1 MLDDI
6 SLAIESNF
14 KLDKLVLKN
23 DLGWH
28 LSLLV
33 DQRLPR
39 VYDGYDVLLKFDEGP
54 YDRRAESLDQRIKTA
69 SKQPGLGG
77 MENPEVE
84 ALRDELEKNEEMR
97 ESLAAQ
103 CEEISFSATVEA
115 MKYTDKRETLLTMV
129 IPADV
134 IEELNDHRALLRHY
148 AIVLDMKGANS

>member
-1 MLDDI
+1 MLDSI

-39 VYDGYDVLLKFDEGP
+39 VYDGYDVVLKFDHAP
-54 YDRRAESLDQRIKTA
+54 YDRRADSIQQRIDTA
-69 SKQPGLGG
+69 SKQPGLAG
-77 MENPEVE
+77 MDNPDVEV
-84 ALRDELEKNEEMR
+84 LKGELDANEETR
-97 ESLAAQ
+97 EKLAAQ
-103 CEEISFSATVEA
+103 CEDITFSATVEA
-115 MKYTDKRETLLTMV
+115 MKYTDRRETLLTMV

-134 IEELNDHRALLRHY
+134 IEELNDHRGLLRHY